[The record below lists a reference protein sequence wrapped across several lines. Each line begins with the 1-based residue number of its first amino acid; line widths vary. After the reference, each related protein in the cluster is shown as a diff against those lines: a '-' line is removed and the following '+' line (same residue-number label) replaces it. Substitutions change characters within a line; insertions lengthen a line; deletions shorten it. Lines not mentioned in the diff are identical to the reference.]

1 MPITSWPAR
10 GTQLLRETTA
20 EAPLTI
26 AQREA
31 SLKAMLANTP
41 FNSAAKL
48 LKQFDLIAGPTG
60 TRLVMYECKKAQYDA
75 GADALDLQIVC
86 DGSNSEKYIPK
97 HQRSLRAYLE
107 VLYFA
112 DAQTLREA
120 KGRSVEMQIVLR
132 GERVPP
138 RNWTTFLQHWP
149 R

>member
-10 GTQLLRETTA
+10 GTQLLRETTS

-48 LKQFDLIAGPTG
+48 LKQFDLIAGATG

-86 DGSNSEKYIPK
+86 DDSNSEKYIPK

-107 VLYFA
+107 VLYYA

-120 KGRSVEMQIVLR
+120 QGRSVEMQIVLR